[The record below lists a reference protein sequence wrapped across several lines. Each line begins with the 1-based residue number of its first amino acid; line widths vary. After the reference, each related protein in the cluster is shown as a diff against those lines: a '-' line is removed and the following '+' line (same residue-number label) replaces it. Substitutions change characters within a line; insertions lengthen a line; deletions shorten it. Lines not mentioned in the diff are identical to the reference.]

1 MQTGSESLMD
11 VLSFKSYVVEEHEGK
26 YSGEVKK
33 RTLDDLPEDELLVK
47 VHYSSLNYKDALSA
61 SGNKGVT
68 KKYPHTPGVDAVGTV
83 VHDFSGR
90 FQEHEAVIVTGY
102 DLGMNTPGGFGQYIR
117 VPSSWAVRLPDGMTM
132 QDAMIFGTAGLT
144 AGLALLKITEA
155 LKPEDGRIAVSG
167 ASGGV
172 GTMCIA
178 MLAKLGY
185 SVAAVSSKEQEREFL
200 LTLGAC
206 EFLPRSDFDKES
218 SSPLLKGEFSGVIDT
233 VGGAVLSTLIR
244 SVKPL
249 GTVVACGNALSP
261 KLELTV
267 YPFILRGISL
277 IGIDSQHCPMSVR
290 ETVWDRL
297 AYQWKPEVFETL
309 YREITLDEIGDTID
323 LMLKAKIKGR
333 TLLNLN
339 A

>member
-1 MQTGSESLMD
+1 MGDMT
-11 VLSFKSYVVEEHEGK
+11 FKSYVVEEQEDQFEG
-26 YSGEVKK
+26 SVKK
-33 RTLDDLPEDELLVK
+33 KAIEDLPQNELLVK

-61 SGNKGVT
+61 TGNKGVT
-68 KKYPHTPGVDAVGTV
+68 KSYPHTPGIDAVGTV
-83 VHDFSGR
+83 VHDFSGK
-90 FQEHEAVIVTGY
+90 FQEHEAVIVTSY

-117 VPSSWAVRLPDGMTM
+117 VPASWAVRLPDGMTM
-132 QDAMIFGTAGLT
+132 QEAMVFGTAGLT

-155 LKPEDGRIAVSG
+155 LRPEDGRIAVSG

-172 GTMCIA
+172 GSLSVA

-185 SVAAVSSKEQEREFL
+185 SVAAVSSKEEEREFL

-206 EFLPRSDFDKES
+206 EFLPRKDFEKES
-218 SSPLLKGEFSGVIDT
+218 SSPLLKGEFAGAVDT

-244 SVKPL
+244 SVKPM
-249 GTVVACGNALSP
+249 GTVVSCGNASSP

-277 IGIDSQHCPMSVR
+277 VGIDSQHCPMDTR

-297 AYQWKPEVFETL
+297 AYQWKPDVFETL
-309 YREITLDEIGDTID
+309 YNEITLDELGNAID
-323 LMLKAKIKGR
+323 LMLEGKLKGR
-333 TLLNLN
+333 TVLNLE